1 MRQYKNLKIWE
12 RSVDLALLVYKI
24 TSDFPKSEIY
34 GLTSQL
40 RRCSVS
46 ISSNIAEG
54 AARSSDKEF
63 QRFLDIAYGSCYE
76 LQSQLFIAFK
86 LNLLNKS
93 QFKEMNTEM
102 DEIPKMIFTFSKT
115 LNRSLTTHN
124 S

>member
-76 LQSQLFIAFK
+76 LQSQLYIAFK

-102 DEIPKMIFTFSKT
+102 DEIQKMIFTFSKT
-115 LNRSLTTHN
+115 LNRSLKTHN

>member
-102 DEIPKMIFTFSKT
+102 DEIQKMIFTFSKT
-115 LNRSLTTHN
+115 LNRSLKTHN

>member
-63 QRFLDIAYGSCYE
+63 QRFLDFAYGSCYE